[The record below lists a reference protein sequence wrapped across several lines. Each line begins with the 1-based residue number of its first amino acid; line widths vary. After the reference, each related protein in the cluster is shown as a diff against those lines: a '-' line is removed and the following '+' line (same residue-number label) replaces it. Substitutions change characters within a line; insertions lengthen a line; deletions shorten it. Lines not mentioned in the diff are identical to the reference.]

1 MNKPRYLT
9 LSARAFEL
17 ALTLSADQQAAFN
30 KAIWGMYQALLNG
43 DPAEPVQHGDPLLS
57 IILDMASEELVSG
70 FNTYMQRVCARKS
83 SERST
88 DVSPANHRSID
99 DAPAIDNKSKRGNR
113 KEPEETGFGQEEEQT
128 DQGFD
133 RFWSLYPL
141 RVSQAEARKAW
152 VALKPDAA
160 LVDNILRGLE
170 LWIGSDE
177 WRRDGGKYIPHPQNF
192 LLKQRWLDEPRKLK
206 AVPSV
211 PAQDFRQRDYQGVEQ
226 ELLANLSNEI
236 AAAKAQGII

>member
-30 KAIWGMYQALLNG
+30 KAIWEMYQALLNG

-83 SERST
+83 SDKTSE
-88 DVSPANHRSID
+88 VSPANHRSID
-99 DAPAIDNKSKRGNR
+99 DAPAIDIERGRDR
-113 KEPEETGFGQEEEQT
+113 KKTDKIGSGQEKEQT
-128 DQGFD
+128 DPGFD
-133 RFWSLYPL
+133 RFWSLYP
-141 RVSQAEARKAW
+141 VHVAQAEARKAW

-170 LWIGSDE
+170 LWIGSEE
-177 WRRDGGKYIPHPQNF
+177 WQRDGGKYIPHPQNF
-192 LLKQRWLDEPRKLK
+192 LMKQRWLDEPRKQK
-206 AVPSV
+206 TVPSV

-226 ELLANLSNEI
+226 ELLANLSDEI
-236 AAAKAQGII
+236 AAAKARGII

>member
-30 KAIWGMYQALLNG
+30 KAIWGMYQNLLNG
-43 DPAEPVQHGDPLLS
+43 DPAEPVQHDDPLLS
-57 IILDMASEELVSG
+57 IILDMAAEELVSG

-83 SERST
+83 SEKSGE
-88 DVSPANHRSID
+88 VSPASHRSID
-99 DAPAIDNKSKRGNR
+99 DAPAIDNKKRIDR
-113 KEPEETGFGQEEEQT
+113 KKSDETGQEEEQT
-128 DQGFD
+128 DPGFD
-133 RFWSLYPL
+133 RFWSLYPV

-170 LWIGSDE
+170 LWIRSEE
-177 WRRDGGKYIPHPQNF
+177 WQRDGGKYIPHPQNF
-192 LLKQRWLDEPRKLK
+192 LMKQRWLDEPRKLK

-226 ELLANLSNEI
+226 ELLANLSDEI
-236 AAAKAQGII
+236 AAAKARGII